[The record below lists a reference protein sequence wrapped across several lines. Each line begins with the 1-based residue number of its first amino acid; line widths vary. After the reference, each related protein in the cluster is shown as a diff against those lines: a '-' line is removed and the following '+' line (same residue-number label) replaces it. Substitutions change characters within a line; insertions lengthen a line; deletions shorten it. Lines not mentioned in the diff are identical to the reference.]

1 MARYIRPVSP
11 DLLIQAN
18 AKIAADREKYGS
30 PDVEVS
36 IVTGFAD
43 DHDVDELIAVSYR
56 LRALAKVLRNGD
68 SNHWTLNVGNKEYKL
83 VSEAL
88 FLAAAK
94 TRSNR
99 PRPSERSRLMFGS
112 CWRRPSK
119 KCHQAERPSVL
130 KT

>member
-68 SNHWTLNVGNKEYKL
+68 SNHWTPNVGNKEYKL

-88 FLAAAK
+88 FRAAAK
-94 TRSNR
+94 TRLKQAKTVGEVAFDVR
-99 PRPSERSRLMFGS
+99 ELLEAALKEVPSSGT
-112 CWRRPSK
+112 
-119 KCHQAERPSVL
+119 A
-130 KT
+130 

>member
-43 DHDVDELIAVSYR
+43 DHDVDELIAVSHR
-56 LRALAKVLRNGD
+56 LRALTKVLRNGD

-88 FLAAAK
+88 FRAAAK
-94 TRSNR
+94 TRLKEAKTVGEVAFDVWELLEAALKEV
-99 PRPSERSRLMFGS
+99 PSSGT
-112 CWRRPSK
+112 
-119 KCHQAERPSVL
+119 A
-130 KT
+130 